1 MSAAYCSRCATP
13 MVPAMLGGKER
24 SQCPACGF
32 VLWRNPAPVGMAL
45 IEHESK
51 LVLIRRS
58 EAPLADYWAPPA
70 GYVECGES
78 VSEAVCREAREECGL
93 EIRLDGLIGVYS
105 QADVDV
111 LIVAYRARSCGGT
124 LCAGDDASDARL
136 FSPMELPQQQP
147 PAKGTVTD
155 TWFYNVVVDTIA
167 QWYGAPCSGHNLRRT
182 AS

>member
-1 MSAAYCSRCATP
+1 MTAAFCSRCATP
-13 MVPAMLGGKER
+13 MAPAVLGGKER

-70 GYVECGES
+70 GYIECGES
-78 VSEAVCREAREECGL
+78 VPEAVCREAREECGL
-93 EIRLDGLIGVYS
+93 EIELDGLIGIYS

-111 LIVAYRARSCGGT
+111 LIVAYAARSCGGT
-124 LCAGDDASDARL
+124 LRAGDDASDARL
-136 FSPMELPQQQP
+136 FDAMELPLQQP
-147 PAKGTVTD
+147 PVDGTAID
-155 TWFYNVVVDTIA
+155 TWLYRVVTETIEHWRMA
-167 QWYGAPCSGHNLRRT
+167 RRPDQNLRRT
-182 AS
+182 TP

>member
-1 MSAAYCSRCATP
+1 MSAAYCSRCAAP
-13 MVPAMLGGKER
+13 MALAMLGGKER

-45 IEHESK
+45 IDHLGK

-78 VSEAVCREAREECGL
+78 VPEAVCRDAQEECGL
-93 EIRLDGLIGVYS
+93 EIKLDGLIGVYS

-111 LIVAYRARSCGGT
+111 LIIAYRAHSCGGS
-124 LCAGDDASDARL
+124 LRAGDDASDARL
-136 FSPMELPQQQP
+136 FTSMELPQQQP
-147 PAKGTVTD
+147 PATGSTTD
-155 TWFYNVVVDTIA
+155 TWFFNVVVDTTA
-167 QWYGAPCSGHNLRRT
+167 HWCGAPRSDQNKRRT

>member
-1 MSAAYCSRCATP
+1 MSAAFCSRCATP
-13 MVPAMLGGKER
+13 MAPAMLGGKER

-78 VSEAVCREAREECGL
+78 VPEAVCREAREECGL
-93 EIRLDGLIGVYS
+93 QIELDGLLGVFS

-111 LIVAYRARSCGGT
+111 LIVAYSAHSRGGV
-124 LCAGDDASDARL
+124 LRAGDDASDARL
-136 FSPMELPQQQP
+136 FDSMELPLQP
-147 PAKGTVTD
+147 PPAAGTATD
-155 TWFYNVVVDTIA
+155 HWLYGVIAETISH
-167 QWYGAPCSGHNLRRT
+167 WRGARRPARNT
-182 AS
+182 RRSAP

>member
-1 MSAAYCSRCATP
+1 MAG
-13 MVPAMLGGKER
+13 AMLGGKER

-45 IEHESK
+45 IEHEGR

-78 VSEAVCREAREECGL
+78 VPEAVCREAQEECGL
-93 EIRLDGLIGVYS
+93 LIALDSLIGVYS
-105 QADVDV
+105 QAAVDV
-111 LIVAYRARSCGGT
+111 LIVAYSAHSCGGD
-124 LCAGDDASDARL
+124 LRAGDDASDARL
-136 FSPMELPQQQP
+136 FDAMELPLQQP
-147 PAKGTVTD
+147 PADGTATD
-155 TWFYNVVVDTIA
+155 RWFYAVVIDTIEHWRA
-167 QWYGAPCSGHNLRRT
+167 ANRPDNNLRRT

>member
-1 MSAAYCSRCATP
+1 MSTAYCSRCATP
-13 MVPAMLGGKER
+13 MAAVMLGGKKR

-45 IEHESK
+45 IEHEGR

-78 VSEAVCREAREECGL
+78 VPAAVCREAREECGL
-93 EIRLDGLIGVYS
+93 QIELDGLLGIYS

-111 LIVAYRARSCGGT
+111 LIVAYSAHSCGGA

-136 FSPMELPQQQP
+136 FAAQDSPLQEP
-147 PAKGTVTD
+147 PTNGSVID
-155 TWFYNVVVDTIA
+155 LWFYNVVACTIA
-167 QWYGAPCSGHNLRRT
+167 QWRDAYGKNRNPRRT
-182 AS
+182 AP

>member
-1 MSAAYCSRCATP
+1 MSATFCSQCATP
-13 MVPAMLGGKER
+13 MAMAMLGGKER
-24 SQCPACGF
+24 RQCPACGF

-45 IEHESK
+45 IEHEGR

-78 VSEAVCREAREECGL
+78 VPEAVCREAHEECGL
-93 EIRLDGLIGVYS
+93 EIKLDGLIGVYS

-111 LIVAYRARSCGGT
+111 LIVAYHARSIGGT
-124 LCAGDDASDARL
+124 LRAGDDASDARL
-136 FSPMELPQQQP
+136 FTAMELPLQQSP
-147 PAKGTVTD
+147 ESGTGTD
-155 TWFYNVVVDTIA
+155 IWFYKVVIDTIA
-167 QWYGAPCSGHNLRRT
+167 NWRGATRPDQNPRRS